1 LKSCNATTI
10 EYLHSSLNFFIDPS
24 LSLDHIFDFFSTHF
38 FIKKNQEASDVIANV
53 YITRDNSLFSQIN
66 FEQGEDIYLRKST
79 SEFFT
84 ILGKRVMTNGIEY
97 IKCMKTETLI
107 AFDSINKK
115 INISTQS
122 TETEQDEL
130 VFIEFIRDL
139 ILKNEENH
147 GVVVLHATSAYKDS
161 NASLII
167 GPKGAGKS
175 TTLLELVT
183 KLNYKFMSGDK
194 TFLWVEEGQL
204 LAAGWPDYPHLG
216 LGTLSKYPNF
226 VEKFGLTEQI
236 EAAKDNLWSTDH
248 KMAIDPKFFKEV
260 LPFTEPGSVSSV
272 GSMIYPNLYP
282 TEECFMEHVVDH
294 IDLMVP
300 HIERIFTSDNKLWN
314 HFIQPKNQVE
324 LKVMTNNC
332 LKVASQ
338 IPGVVVKGT
347 GILEKGQLSF
357 DKGVVL

>member
-1 LKSCNATTI
+1 MKSYNITTI

-38 FIKKNQEASDVIANV
+38 FIRKDKIADNGIANV
-53 YITRDNSLFSQIN
+53 YVTRDNSLFSRIN
-66 FEQGEDIYLRKST
+66 FEQGEDIYLRKSA
-79 SEFFT
+79 SDFFT
-84 ILGKRVMTNGIEY
+84 IPGKRVIANGIEY
-97 IKCMKTETLI
+97 IKCTKTETLI

-147 GVVVLHATSAYKDS
+147 GVVVLHATSAYKDG

-175 TTLLELVT
+175 TTLLELVN

-194 TFLWVEEGQL
+194 TFLWVEEGKL

-226 VEKFGLTEQI
+226 VEKFGLSEQI
-236 EAAKDNLWSTDH
+236 EAAKDNLWSTEH
-248 KMAIDPKFFKEV
+248 KMAVDPNFFKEV
-260 LPFTEPGSVSSV
+260 LPFTEPGLVSTV
-272 GSMIYPNLYP
+272 GGMIYPNLYP
-282 TEECFMEHVVDH
+282 TEECFVEHVAEH

-300 HIERIFTSDNKLWN
+300 HIERIFNSDSKLWN
-314 HFIQPKNQVE
+314 HFIKPKNQQE
-324 LKVMTNNC
+324 LKVMTNHC
-332 LKVASQ
+332 LKIANQ
-338 IPGVVVKGT
+338 IPSLVVKGS
-347 GILEKGQLSF
+347 GVLERDQLSF
-357 DKGVVL
+357 EGVVL